1 MRRNVDNVA
10 RVHPTNGGL
19 DVPVFR
25 IMVIVGGAHVN
36 GAIAVV
42 AVRCLGLVGER
53 GALEGQM
60 TGGVVE
66 IGLRGGGGGRR
77 GEKVLYTHFQLELR
91 TLPDNRLVFEY

>member
-1 MRRNVDNVA
+1 MRRNVDNVT

-60 TGGVVE
+60 ASGVVE
-66 IGLRGGGGGRR
+66 IGLRGEGGGRR